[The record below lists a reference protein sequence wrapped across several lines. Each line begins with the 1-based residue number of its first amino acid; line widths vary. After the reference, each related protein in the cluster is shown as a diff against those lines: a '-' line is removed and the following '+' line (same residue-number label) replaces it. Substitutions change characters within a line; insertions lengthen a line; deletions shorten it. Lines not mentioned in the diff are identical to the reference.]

1 MRIEDRVSCTTFV
14 HVLHE
19 VMIFRKEELYIEINT
34 MVLKARK
41 MKNSN
46 IDVIYRERGN
56 TSMYEG
62 ISSEMSTK

>member
-34 MVLKARK
+34 MVLKVRK

-46 IDVIYRERGN
+46 IDVIYRGRGN